1 MCSES
6 GHGMVPCQEVA
17 KHPAWTSGLA
27 LGDQIAALRKEHV
40 QKLSIRNIAAA
51 VQEKFG
57 NCATVI
63 PNPQTMEPYQKPLK
77 QLDSS
82 SYRVFSFTASVNS
95 AASSS
100 CAGSRENF
108 LTDWIMVGCFCKRP
122 IVQIFMLFDATHGRL
137 KVKLEDGKADIV
149 TSHQLFSQY
158 CVQLQR
164 FFSADSIR
172 KNLLVEVEAF
182 EYDTWLSFSAH
193 FEGRNTDPKKTK
205 QVSIECR
212 VSSFCALQAKEVQE
226 EGPPDARS
234 HVTRIVSPHPCF
246 ELSLGPGRSPDMHAE
261 GQVVKRK
268 EKANAAAKAGQ
279 GPVLPFGLSFP
290 QAAPKKRAPRAKR
303 KATDEENMKPLEKKP
318 RLPRL
323 VLFEGVEVGATEDEE
338 QMQDAEPGREPE
350 AEAEEPAE
358 GELTAV
364 PTSSQLEGKPGATQV
379 PEQGGIDPDRDPDVA
394 PIILGP
400 VAEREMAH
408 LKKEQPSDNVA
419 EEHVGKG
426 LGTSKASSGGA
437 FFNRDAEL
445 GIQSMAVAL
454 RRGMKCYHCTGPI
467 EKGSLR
473 FTYAFHIKKPSR
485 SIHTTCLAQIPETLK
500 AQSLDK
506 LEFLRGDTSEGL
518 SEESKGHLDDAIVAL
533 KKMLPSR

>member
-1 MCSES
+1 
-6 GHGMVPCQEVA
+6 MVPCEEVA

-63 PNPQTMEPYQKPLK
+63 PNPQTMEPYQKPCICNFGICSRSPFFDVASMLSQQFQSDLQRLK
-77 QLDSS
+77 QLDCS
-82 SYRVFSFTASVNS
+82 SYRAFSFTASVNS

-158 CVQLQR
+158 CLQLQR

-172 KNLLVEVEAF
+172 KNLLVEAEAF
-182 EYDTWLSFSAH
+182 EYDTWLSFRAH

-246 ELSLGPGRSPDMHAE
+246 ELSLGPGRSPDMRAE

-290 QAAPKKRAPRAKR
+290 QAHY
-303 KATDEENMKPLEKKP
+303 
-318 RLPRL
+318 
-323 VLFEGVEVGATEDEE
+323 
-338 QMQDAEPGREPE
+338 
-350 AEAEEPAE
+350 
-358 GELTAV
+358 
-364 PTSSQLEGKPGATQV
+364 
-379 PEQGGIDPDRDPDVA
+379 
-394 PIILGP
+394 GP
-400 VAEREMAH
+400 VW
-408 LKKEQPSDNVA
+408 
-419 EEHVGKG
+419 
-426 LGTSKASSGGA
+426 
-437 FFNRDAEL
+437 
-445 GIQSMAVAL
+445 
-454 RRGMKCYHCTGPI
+454 
-467 EKGSLR
+467 
-473 FTYAFHIKKPSR
+473 
-485 SIHTTCLAQIPETLK
+485 
-500 AQSLDK
+500 
-506 LEFLRGDTSEGL
+506 
-518 SEESKGHLDDAIVAL
+518 
-533 KKMLPSR
+533 